1 MNPAAARPRPPQTP
15 AVAAP
20 VRESAALLTASLL
33 LATLLATLL
42 ASLLSPAVA
51 ATVRPTSGAVTT
63 SAPQYAQ
70 PDPRSRVLVE
80 LPVGAALT
88 VYRCF
93 PRWCEVSVG
102 QEVARGWILRAS
114 VSVPGSCR
122 QLVPLGFKDVRR
134 QEGGYRTE
142 LDLNRNGRACDPD
155 DLHAEKLRS
164 AAPALARGGRS

>member
-1 MNPAAARPRPPQTP
+1 MRPSLARRSAAWLL
-15 AVAAP
+15 
-20 VRESAALLTASLL
+20 AALLCGAPP
-33 LATLLATLL
+33 LAAAGTVP
-42 ASLLSPAVA
+42 PAG
-51 ATVRPTSGAVTT
+51 GAVT
-63 SAPQYAQ
+63 SRAPQYAQ
-70 PDPRSRVLVE
+70 PDPRSRVLVT
-80 LPVGAALT
+80 LPVHTPLT

-164 AAPALARGGRS
+164 AAPTLARGGRS

>member
-1 MNPAAARPRPPQTP
+1 MRPSLAQRSAAWLL
-15 AVAAP
+15 
-20 VRESAALLTASLL
+20 AALLCGALP
-33 LATLLATLL
+33 LAAAGTVP
-42 ASLLSPAVA
+42 PAG
-51 ATVRPTSGAVTT
+51 GAVM
-63 SAPQYAQ
+63 SRAPQYAQ

-93 PRWCEVSVG
+93 PRWCEVQAVRQG
-102 QEVARGWILRAS
+102 ARGWVIRSSIS
-114 VSVPGSCR
+114 VQGACV